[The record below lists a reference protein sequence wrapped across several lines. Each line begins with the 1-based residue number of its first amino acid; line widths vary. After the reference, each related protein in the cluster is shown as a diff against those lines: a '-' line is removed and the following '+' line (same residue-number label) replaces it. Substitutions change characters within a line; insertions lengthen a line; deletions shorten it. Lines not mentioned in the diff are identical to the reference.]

1 MANPGQSQERTMNQ
15 HRNGL
20 MLAVVVVG
28 VMLSAAQNPAFALEP
43 QGKACSNA
51 TLRGTYGIQMQG
63 TGPAPGGTQTLI
75 GVVVRHY
82 DGEGGVTQVDNIKG
96 SITGIVPD
104 RAGSGTYQVY
114 ENCSVV
120 VDFQPAPGVF
130 IQERMVI
137 VDNGHELRSITVLPA
152 QLMVTSVA
160 IKM

>member
-1 MANPGQSQERTMNQ
+1 MNQ

-20 MLAVVVVG
+20 VLAVVVVG
-28 VMLSAAQNPAFALEP
+28 VMLSPGQNPAFAHDGK
-43 QGKACSNA
+43 GKACSNA

-63 TGPAPGGTQTLI
+63 TRAVPGGTETVI

-82 DGEGGVTQVDNIKG
+82 DGAGGVTQVDNIKG

-104 RAGSGTYQVY
+104 RPGAGTYQVDDD
-114 ENCSVV
+114 CSAVV
-120 VDFQPAPGVF
+120 EFQPAPGIL

-137 VDNGHELRSITVLPA
+137 VDHGHELRSITVLPA
-152 QLMVTSVA
+152 QTMVTSVQ